1 MFLKMFRRRRRK
13 KTILV
18 SRREFKTKPWQRAQ
32 LSVKRNRFLNDGWSC
47 WESFWKLPGLAT
59 NVISDLG
66 SHWPAGIWHICCPF
80 WALFFSS
87 AQLCL
92 YGGWPF
98 VERSLSA
105 LWHFIYAHLSCGY
118 LDLHLIGERG
128 GTERY
133 SAMTDIGEKQHQSFR
148 LHGGLRTL
156 WVRRAAWPWTGLP
169 TSLFFCLLPVQG
181 NTVVST
187 LEDCHEN
194 QINKDLMVLAVF
206 SAWPRSLKKLS
217 RQLEPPDLLPSMESS

>member
-1 MFLKMFRRRRRK
+1 M
-13 KTILV
+13 
-18 SRREFKTKPWQRAQ
+18 
-32 LSVKRNRFLNDGWSC
+32 KRNRFLIDGWSC
-47 WESFWKLPGLAT
+47 WESFWKLPGLAK

-80 WALFFSS
+80 WALVFSS

-105 LWHFIYAHLSCGY
+105 LWHFIYAHLSCAY
-118 LDLHLIGERG
+118 LDLHLIGEGG

-156 WVRRAAWPWTGLP
+156 WVRRAVWPWTGLP

-187 LEDCHEN
+187 L
-194 QINKDLMVLAVF
+194 
-206 SAWPRSLKKLS
+206 
-217 RQLEPPDLLPSMESS
+217 